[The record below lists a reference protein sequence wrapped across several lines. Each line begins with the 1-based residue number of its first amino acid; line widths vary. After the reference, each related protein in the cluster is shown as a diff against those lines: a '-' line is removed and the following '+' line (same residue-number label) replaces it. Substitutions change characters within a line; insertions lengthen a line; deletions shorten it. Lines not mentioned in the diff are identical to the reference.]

1 MLRRLSRQT
10 VVAAT
15 TLLVAAS
22 AVSAQTLSATAGPA
36 GVMRI
41 STTIAAGAQPTSVTN
56 VSGGTYTIT
65 TTNAN
70 RTYAITA
77 QIDANMPTGSTL
89 SVTLAAPPSA
99 TSLGPVALDV
109 TARNVV
115 TGIVRNTNATR
126 NITYDFA
133 ATAAAGV
140 IPSSSR
146 TVTFTV
152 IRFP

>member
-1 MLRRLSRQT
+1 MT
-10 VVAAT
+10 VAAAMN
-15 TLLVAAS
+15 LAAAS
-22 AVSAQTLSATAGPA
+22 AVSAQTLSVTGAPTL
-36 GVMRI
+36 MRI
-41 STTIAAGAQPTSVTN
+41 SSTAAAGLNPTSIIGRA
-56 VSGGTYTIT
+56 GGSYTIT
-65 TTNAN
+65 TPTAN

-77 QIDANMPTGSTL
+77 QLNTNTPTGSTI
-89 SVTLAAPPSA
+89 SVTMQVPAGA

-115 TGIVRNTNATR
+115 TGIVKNVNFTG

-140 IPSSSR
+140 IPNSSR

>member
-1 MLRRLSRQT
+1 MLG
-10 VVAAT
+10 
-15 TLLVAAS
+15 AAS
-22 AVSAQTLSATAGPA
+22 AVSAQTLSVTGAPTL
-36 GVMRI
+36 MDI
-41 STTIAAGAQPTSVTN
+41 TSTVAAGLNPTSITGRA
-56 VSGGTYTIT
+56 GGSYTIT
-65 TTNAN
+65 TPSPN

-77 QIDANMPTGSTL
+77 QLNTNTPTGSTV
-89 SVTLAAPPSA
+89 SITMQVPAGA

-115 TGIVRNTNATR
+115 TGIGRNVNFTG

-140 IPSSSR
+140 IPNSSR